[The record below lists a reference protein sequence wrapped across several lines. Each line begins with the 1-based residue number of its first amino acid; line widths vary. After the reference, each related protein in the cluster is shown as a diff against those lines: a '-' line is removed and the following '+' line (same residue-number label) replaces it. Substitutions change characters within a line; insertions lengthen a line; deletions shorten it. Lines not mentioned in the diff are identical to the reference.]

1 MEVVKTPIEGVLL
14 IKPQVFGDQRGYFVE
29 TWQKERYEAAGI
41 NLPFVQDNHSKSTK
55 GILRGLHFQK
65 QHPQGKL
72 VMVSLGEVFDV
83 AVDIRK
89 GSPTFGKWFGA
100 ILNQENQ
107 NQLWIPPGMAHGFV
121 VLSDVAHFHYKC
133 TDFYHPGDEG
143 GLAWNDPEIGIEWPT
158 LTGEYKGTASGEGYA
173 LEDGTALNLSE
184 KDQLWVG
191 LKDTFHF

>member
-55 GILRGLHFQK
+55 GILRGLHVQK

-143 GLAWNDPEIGIEWPT
+143 SIRWNDPTIGIDWP
-158 LTGEYKGTASGEGYA
+158 YKKEPVLSAKDQIAPFFKDA
-173 LEDGTALNLSE
+173 LE
-184 KDQLWVG
+184 
-191 LKDTFHF
+191 F

>member
-14 IKPQVFGDQRGYFVE
+14 IKPQVLGDERGYFVE

-143 GLAWNDPEIGIEWPT
+143 SIRWNDPTIGIDWP
-158 LTGEYKGTASGEGYA
+158 YKEEPVLSAKDQIAPFFKDA
-173 LEDGTALNLSE
+173 LE
-184 KDQLWVG
+184 
-191 LKDTFHF
+191 F

>member
-1 MEVVKTPIEGVLL
+1 MEVVKTPIEDVLL
-14 IKPQVFGDQRGYFVE
+14 IKPQVFGDERGYFVE

-143 GLAWNDPEIGIEWPT
+143 SIRWNDPTIGIDWP
-158 LTGEYKGTASGEGYA
+158 YKEEPVLSAKDQIAPFFKDA
-173 LEDGTALNLSE
+173 LE
-184 KDQLWVG
+184 
-191 LKDTFHF
+191 F

>member
-1 MEVVKTPIEGVLL
+1 MKVVKTPIEGVLL
-14 IKPQVFGDQRGYFVE
+14 IKPQVFGDERGYFVE

-89 GSPTFGKWFGA
+89 GCPTFGKWFGA

-143 GLAWNDPEIGIEWPT
+143 SIRWNDPTIGIDWP
-158 LTGEYKGTASGEGYA
+158 YKEEPVLSAKDQIAPFFKDA
-173 LEDGTALNLSE
+173 LE
-184 KDQLWVG
+184 
-191 LKDTFHF
+191 F

>member
-14 IKPQVFGDQRGYFVE
+14 IKPQVFGDERGYFVE

-41 NLPFVQDNHSKSTK
+41 NLSFVQDNHSKSTK

-121 VLSDVAHFHYKC
+121 ILSDVAHFHYKC

-143 GLAWNDPEIGIEWPT
+143 SIRWNDPTIGIDWP
-158 LTGEYKGTASGEGYA
+158 YKEEPVLSAKDQIAPFFKDA
-173 LEDGTALNLSE
+173 LE
-184 KDQLWVG
+184 
-191 LKDTFHF
+191 F

>member
-14 IKPQVFGDQRGYFVE
+14 IKPQVFGDERGSFVE

-143 GLAWNDPEIGIEWPT
+143 SIRWNDPTIAIDWP
-158 LTGEYKGTASGEGYA
+158 YKEEPVLSAKDQIAPFFKDA
-173 LEDGTALNLSE
+173 LE
-184 KDQLWVG
+184 
-191 LKDTFHF
+191 F

>member
-14 IKPQVFGDQRGYFVE
+14 IKPQVFGDERGYFVE

-89 GSPTFGKWFGA
+89 GSPTFGKWFVA

-143 GLAWNDPEIGIEWPT
+143 SIRWNDPTIGIDWP
-158 LTGEYKGTASGEGYA
+158 YKEEPVLSAKDQIAPFFKDA
-173 LEDGTALNLSE
+173 LE
-184 KDQLWVG
+184 
-191 LKDTFHF
+191 F